1 MYADDTEINSAVK
14 SEYSAELESSVNSD
28 LCRLKPYFDIN
39 RLSLNAQKCEFMLIG
54 THQSIAKMA
63 DG

>member
-1 MYADDTEINSAVK
+1 MFADDTEINSAAK
-14 SEYSAELESSVNSD
+14 SECSAELESSVNSD
-28 LCRLKPYFDIN
+28 LCKLKQYFYIN
-39 RLSLNAQKCEFMLIG
+39 RLSLNVQKCEIMLIG